1 MLSNNTQG
9 SPRQQTP
16 YNKMIKSTASAI
28 AMVSMLF
35 VFNGSSICCAEEDTS
50 KLIIDTESATDREAR
65 MDWWKES
72 RFGMFVHWGLY
83 SSAEGEWGE
92 KTFTRGAEW
101 IQKKAA
107 VPADVYQAT
116 MLPKFKPS
124 VDFAKQW
131 AQLAK
136 QAGAK
141 YVVFTNKHHEGFA
154 LHDSAQTEF
163 DAKDVTGRDLHK
175 EITEAIRSEGLRL
188 GVYHSLWDW
197 HHPDAP
203 AGKGTINVAGLSM
216 ADRTL
221 PRYLDYLHAQV
232 NEVTDGRYGA
242 VDILWLD
249 YSSQTFEGE
258 DWKAKELVSLVRKN
272 QPNTL
277 INNRLWSHKKM
288 QNSIGDYW
296 FGDFTTPEQHIPATG
311 IPGVDW
317 ETCDTLNITWGWS
330 KYATNYKSSKDLICR
345 LIDAVSKGGNYLLN
359 IGPLPDG
366 SIDPKSIVRFQ
377 DIGEWMQVNGESI
390 YGTQAGPFTKLP
402 WGRATL
408 KQMPN
413 DTHRL
418 YLHVFDWPRN
428 GKLLIPGLNS
438 TPSSSYLIDGINNQ
452 PIEFKKTTAGILLSG
467 LPEEPVHTAASVI
480 VINTDQA
487 PKVTTYR
494 INASTNGTFILE
506 PSDSTTKNG
515 VKYSDHTINKR
526 SQLNN
531 WKKGGVATYP
541 LRVDTAS
548 TYSIEIEA
556 AINKLEAGNEFVL
569 SVGKI
574 KVPLTME
581 ATGGK
586 QNWKTLKAG
595 SISLPSGEIELK
607 LHCISRLGTDEIA
620 ISIIKLKPAE

>member
-1 MLSNNTQG
+1 MLSNNAQG
-9 SPRQQTP
+9 TRRQQTHS
-16 YNKMIKSTASAI
+16 NKMVKSAASAI

-35 VFNGSSICCAEEDTS
+35 VFNGSSICSAKEDTS
-50 KLIIDTESATDREAR
+50 GLIIDTESAADREAR
-65 MDWWKES
+65 MAWWKES

-92 KTFTRGAEW
+92 RTFLHAAEW
-101 IQKKAA
+101 IQEHAA

-175 EITEAIRSEGLRL
+175 EITEAIRSEGLRV

-203 AGKGTINVAGLSM
+203 AGEGTVNVAGSSM
-216 ADRTL
+216 ADRKL

-249 YSSQTFEGE
+249 YSKPGFEGKN
-258 DWKAKELVSLVRKN
+258 WKAKELVSLVREN

-277 INNRLWSHKKM
+277 INNRLWSHQKM
-288 QNSIGDYW
+288 LNNTDDYW
-296 FGDFTTPEQHIPATG
+296 FGDFSTPEQHIPATG

-330 KYATNYKSSKDLICR
+330 KYATSYKSSNDLIHR

-366 SIDPKSIVRFQ
+366 SIDPKTIERFQ

-402 WGRATL
+402 WGRATS
-408 KQMPN
+408 KQIPD

-418 YLHVFDWPRN
+418 YLHVFDWPRD
-428 GKLLIPGLNS
+428 GKLLIPGLKS
-438 TPSSSYLIDGINNQ
+438 TPSSCYLIDGINNQ
-452 PIEFKKTTAGILLSG
+452 PIQFNQSQGELLLTG
-467 LPEEPVHTAASVI
+467 LPKEPVHPAATVI
-480 VINTDQA
+480 VINIDQA
-487 PKVTTYR
+487 PKVNAYR
-494 INASTNGTFILE
+494 INPSTDGSFTLE
-506 PSDSTTKNG
+506 PSDSTTQNG
-515 VKYSDHTINKR
+515 VKYNDHSLRER

-548 TYSIEIEA
+548 TYSIEVEA
-556 AINKLEAGNEFVL
+556 AINDLEAGNKFVI

-574 KVPLTME
+574 KVPLTLE
-581 ATGGK
+581 TTGGK
-586 QNWKTLKAG
+586 QSWKTLKAG
-595 SISLPSGEIELK
+595 SISLPLGEIDLE
-607 LHCISRLGTDEIA
+607 LHCISRQDSGEIA
-620 ISIIKLKPAE
+620 ISTIKLKPAK